1 MNNKDNTLSRLIYIS
16 KKDIYLDTN
25 DLKEILSKA
34 QHHNVSHEITG
45 LLLFNSRFFLQVLE
59 GPRKS
64 INDLYH
70 KIAQD
75 KRHSS
80 VQLLQMGNITK
91 RQWSQW
97 SMEFIS
103 ITDIELNI
111 YEQYMGEGEFNP
123 YHLDSFSVDDFLSD
137 VSMAINKA

>member
-1 MNNKDNTLSRLIYIS
+1 MNSQDNTLSRLIYIS
-16 KKDIYLDTN
+16 KKDIYLDTK
-25 DLKEILSKA
+25 DLKEILLKA
-34 QHHNVSHEITG
+34 QQHNVSHDITG
-45 LLLFNSRFFLQVLE
+45 MLLFNSRFFLQVLE

-64 INDLYH
+64 INNLYH

-75 KRHSS
+75 KRHSD

-91 RQWSQW
+91 RQWRQW

-111 YEQYMGEGEFNP
+111 YEEYMGKGEFNP
-123 YHLDSFSVDDFLSD
+123 YHLDSISVDDFLSD
-137 VSMAINKA
+137 VAIAINKV